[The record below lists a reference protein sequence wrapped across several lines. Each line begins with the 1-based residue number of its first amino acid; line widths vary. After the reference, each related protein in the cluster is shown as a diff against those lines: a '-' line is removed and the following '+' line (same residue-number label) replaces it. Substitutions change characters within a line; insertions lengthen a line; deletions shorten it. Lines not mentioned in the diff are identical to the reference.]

1 MLKTMKSFFQLRS
14 AAKKRGVS
22 LVVVLVVSTIAFLTL
37 GGVWQIELYQ
47 VTQSRVRNGQTVAQN
62 LTDGAVSMAIA
73 KLKKD
78 PKFGADPGT
87 PLLSLDTAAVTDFE
101 TEAFVCFDPKDPKL
115 KSFKNPQRLVS
126 VNNLSKDTSVEGPD
140 GFPVEAGQA
149 LLIGVAKV
157 GENYYAS
164 NVRVN
169 YPTFPYALATAG
181 AFQSFGALTVGG
193 FSEGSDLA
201 HLDFSKMKAGGLLA
215 NSDQQNAISLSGV
228 ATIAGD
234 AKTQGTAD
242 VSGAKIEWL
251 DGGKLETKAASEEI
265 PKIALAAYDVEAR
278 PEHQTLTP
286 ADFRAT
292 NVGKPLVLSGL
303 ARSSG
308 NQVLTGGL
316 VLNSAV
322 LFHDG
327 DLVIDYGG
335 ITGSGALFVTGKLEV
350 RGQNELATTA
360 LCAIVAKQ
368 GLTLK
373 GNGIARSSIHG
384 LIYSEGPIA
393 VQDVTVI
400 GTLINGKSDT
410 SASPP
415 PMQLTNSAFL
425 RDEAALKLEIDLQFG
440 GNSGGRT
447 LGGGSNS
454 FSLILPPAAADAKS
468 GFGPLRYLD
477 PKTGK
482 LLAEF
487 TSNKPDP
494 LENAAEVKA
503 KLQTA
508 IEKDLTDNVKFRR
521 GSEMVSF
528 QALNTTEQGAA
539 LRAIQGKKGPY
550 SDALISWTAEA
561 QKNPPYKLTLDLN
574 QFVKVQSRLRV
585 VGRQMSRVQ

>member
-1 MLKTMKSFFQLRS
+1 MKSFFQLRS

-87 PLLSLDTAAVTDFE
+87 PPLSLDTAAVTDFE

-126 VNNLSKDTSVEGPD
+126 VNNLAKDTSVEGPD

-201 HLDFSKMKAGGLLA
+201 HLDFSKLKAGGLLA

-265 PKIALAAYDVEAR
+265 PKIALTAYDVAAR

-440 GNSGGRT
+440 GNSARTMGDRGGP
-447 LGGGSNS
+447 GGLSMV
-454 FSLILPPAAADAKS
+454 LPTASADASS

-482 LLAEF
+482 LLPGF
-487 TSNKPDP
+487 TSNKSDP
-494 LENAAEVKA
+494 VENAAEVKA
-503 KLQTA
+503 KLQIA
-508 IEKDLTDNVKFRR
+508 IERDLTDNVKFRK

-528 QALNTTEQGAA
+528 QGLSQDEQRSLRTKLNTKANDFLQTIETWIRQA
-539 LRAIQGKKGPY
+539 
-550 SDALISWTAEA
+550 D
-561 QKNPPYKLTLDLN
+561 KNPPYKLNLDLN

>member
-1 MLKTMKSFFQLRS
+1 MKSFFQLRS

-101 TEAFVCFDPKDPKL
+101 TEAFICFDPKDPKL

-126 VNNLSKDTSVEGPD
+126 VNNLAKDTSVEGPD

-265 PKIALAAYDVEAR
+265 PKIALAAYDVAAR

-482 LLAEF
+482 LLPAF
-487 TSNKPDP
+487 TSDKPDP
-494 LENAAEVKA
+494 AENAADVKA
-503 KLQTA
+503 KLETA
-508 IEKDLTDNVKFRR
+508 IEKDMTENVRFRR
-521 GSEMVSF
+521 GSQMVSF
-528 QALNTTEQGAA
+528 DGLSQLETRAA
-539 LRAIQGKKGPY
+539 REAIREKKGPY
-550 SDALISWTAEA
+550 SDALVAWTS
-561 QKNPPYKLTLDLN
+561 QLQTTPPYKLNFDLN

>member
-1 MLKTMKSFFQLRS
+1 MLKTMKFFFQLRS

-101 TEAFVCFDPKDPKL
+101 TEAFICFDPKDPKL

-126 VNNLSKDTSVEGPD
+126 VNNLAKDTSVEGPD

-201 HLDFSKMKAGGLLA
+201 HLDFSKLKAGGLLA

-265 PKIALAAYDVEAR
+265 PKIALAAYDVAAR
-278 PEHQTLTP
+278 PEHQTLIP

-440 GNSGGRT
+440 GTSSGT
-447 LGGGSNS
+447 PLGMGGDSAM
-454 FSLILPPAAADAKS
+454 ILPPASADATS

-482 LLAEF
+482 LLPAF

-494 LENAAEVKA
+494 VENAAEVKA

-528 QALNTTEQGAA
+528 KGLSKTEQEAVGRTITGKASTYAQTA
-539 LRAIQGKKGPY
+539 LTWIAK
-550 SDALISWTAEA
+550 A
-561 QKNPPYKLTLDLN
+561 QQNPPYKLTLDLN
-574 QFVKVQSRLRV
+574 QFVKVQSRLKV
-585 VGRQMSRVQ
+585 VGRQMIRVQ

>member
-1 MLKTMKSFFQLRS
+1 MKFFFQLRS

-101 TEAFVCFDPKDPKL
+101 TEAFICFDPKDPKL

-126 VNNLSKDTSVEGPD
+126 VNNLAKDTSVEGPD

-201 HLDFSKMKAGGLLA
+201 HLDFSKLKAGGLLA

-265 PKIALAAYDVEAR
+265 PKIALAAYDVAAR
-278 PEHQTLTP
+278 PEHQTLIP

-440 GNSGGRT
+440 GTSSGT
-447 LGGGSNS
+447 PLGMGGDSAM
-454 FSLILPPAAADAKS
+454 ILPPASADATS

-482 LLAEF
+482 LLPAF

-494 LENAAEVKA
+494 VENAAEVKA

-528 QALNTTEQGAA
+528 KGLSKTEQEAVGRTITGKASTYAQTA
-539 LRAIQGKKGPY
+539 LTWIAK
-550 SDALISWTAEA
+550 A
-561 QKNPPYKLTLDLN
+561 QQNPPYKLTLDLN
-574 QFVKVQSRLRV
+574 QFVKVQSRLKV
-585 VGRQMSRVQ
+585 VGRQMIRVQ